1 VILSLEEVLKATG
14 GRLIQGG
21 TTVFF
26 EGVSTDSRTLKGGEL
41 FVALRGDR
49 FDGHNYAMEALAK
62 NAKGVLIEEAKSV
75 ILIGMGFG
83 PGLSLQ

>member
-21 TTVFF
+21 TAVFF
-26 EGVSTDSRTLKGGEL
+26 RGVSTDSRTLKEGEL
-41 FVALRGDR
+41 FIALKGDR

-62 NAKGVLIEEAKSV
+62 NAKGFSSRRAESV